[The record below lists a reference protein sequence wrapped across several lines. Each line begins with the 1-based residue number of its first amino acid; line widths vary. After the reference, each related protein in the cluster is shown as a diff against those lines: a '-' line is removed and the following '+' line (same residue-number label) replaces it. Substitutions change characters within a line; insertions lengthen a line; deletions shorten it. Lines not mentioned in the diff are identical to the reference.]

1 MTRRTEQNFWKQKN
15 YPWENTSMSDEVIVR
30 MTVKF
35 INGTEENYEFPR
47 QIVDESIITQKIQE
61 ALESKHLI
69 IDLKSKVQ
77 IIPMHNILSIEVTPT
92 PVKLPPN
99 AIKEAKLV

>member
-1 MTRRTEQNFWKQKN
+1 MN
-15 YPWENTSMSDEVIVR
+15 DEI
-30 MTVKF
+30 TVQMKVKL
-35 INGTEENYEFPR
+35 IDGSEENYEFPR
-47 QIVDESIITQKIQE
+47 QNVEESTIVKKIQE

-77 IIPMHNILSIEVTPT
+77 IIPIHNILSIEITPP

-99 AIKEAKLV
+99 TIKEASLV